1 SLTSAAR
8 GTLCGIVRATDFM
21 TSVPSTYEILALKAL
36 NHDID
41 KTWTDWAIEML
52 RQGHDTESLTILA
65 GESSPY
71 NQFELQQLTNKV
83 LTELKLDYSDKD
95 LVIKSYVSYLL
106 DRVLKNELDSLPVL
120 EILKDI
126 CIELNMEKY
135 LYQFYLLY
143 FAKDDLLDSDVQWYI
158 DGANKNNIDKIIT
171 DYFKKWL
178 ADNPPKI
185 KTTTA

>member
-1 SLTSAAR
+1 
-8 GTLCGIVRATDFM
+8 M
-21 TSVPSTYEILALKAL
+21 TSTPSTYEILALKTL
-36 NHDID
+36 NRDID

-52 RQGHDTESLTILA
+52 RHVHDTESLTILA

-71 NQFELQQLTNKV
+71 NQFELQQLTTKV
-83 LTELKLDYSDKD
+83 LTELNLDFSDKD
-95 LVIKSYVSYLL
+95 QAVKNYASYLV
-106 DRVLKNELDSLPVL
+106 DRVLKNELDSLTVL

-143 FAKDDLLDSDVQWYI
+143 FAKDDLLDSAVQWYI
-158 DGANKNNIDKIIT
+158 DGANRNNIDKIIT

-178 ADNPPKI
+178 ADNPLDI